1 MEKQINLNCTLSFKK
16 IYWSWVTRYSVG
28 LVFKPCPTKP
38 YSAKKNVE
46 QIGKQIV
53 EIKTYNTL
61 YIVNRD
67 TCSSP
72 WAFPITEGSTLH
84 VLIINICSVIILF
97 LGNTSVHIVLMTF
110 E

>member
-1 MEKQINLNCTLSFKK
+1 MEKQINLNSTFSFKK
-16 IYWSWVTRYSVG
+16 ICWSWVTRYSVG
-28 LVFKPCPTKP
+28 LVFKPCATKP

-46 QIGKQIV
+46 QTGKQIV

-67 TCSSP
+67 TFSSP
-72 WAFPITEGSTLH
+72 RAFPIIEGSTVH

-97 LGNTSVHIVLMTF
+97 WVAHQYIVLMTF